1 MKITSQKSQ
10 QLKRGENVR
19 AKRKKRKK
27 IKLRRPVH
35 DIFVQHAIKRISRK
49 REWKGEV
56 GGNHHLINQTK
67 YPRVEVDHN
76 TLDSKVNGTEWK
88 K

>member
-19 AKRKKRKK
+19 AKRKKRKNK
-27 IKLRRPVH
+27 TEDQFMTSSPNMQLKEFPE
-35 DIFVQHAIKRISRK
+35 
-49 REWKGEV
+49 RENEKGEV

-76 TLDSKVNGTEWK
+76 TLDSKVKTVTE
-88 K
+88 